1 MKHFFLS
8 LGYTFLMLIFAYI
21 MASILDME
29 VTHTTAVLALSLTCN
44 ETIANAFPRKR

>member
-1 MKHFFLS
+1 MKNFFLS

-21 MASILDME
+21 MANILDME

-44 ETIANAFPRKR
+44 EIIDNKFRRN